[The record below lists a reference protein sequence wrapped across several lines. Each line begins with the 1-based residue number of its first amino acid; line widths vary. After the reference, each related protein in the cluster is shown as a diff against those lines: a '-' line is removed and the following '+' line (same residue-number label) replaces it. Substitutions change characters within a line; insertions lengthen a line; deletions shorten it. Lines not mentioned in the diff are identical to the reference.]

1 MKHTLSE
8 VRTLVKQF
16 VDSGSCRNEVIDA
29 RINEA
34 VERLMDGEDWECLR
48 RLMRVAV
55 TNNTIVLPANVE
67 KVMWVANDGVP
78 GKIFGQ
84 PYQFMSS
91 GVGDLTYRCTGSQF
105 KDLMD
110 LGDHWAVWYEVPET
124 IENELSLIA
133 FSPEAAD
140 DSLEITFSGRTRT
153 HVPVSGTLEIKKTP
167 TGVVFAD
174 SGDWDGDWGA
184 LSTEEL
190 TFVDKVAKPATTGRI
205 TLLAVDVTG
214 GTYYRIAEY
223 EPGTLLPQFRRY
235 QITNK
240 VGGTDV
246 DMLALVKLRFT
257 KLVNAVDEVLIDSIQ
272 AIKLMVMAIREENAG
287 NLQAAINYEMQ
298 ARRVLTD
305 REKSRTMSDGT
316 PVIINMD
323 YRASLGRHINKG
335 GILL

>member
-1 MKHTLSE
+1 
-8 VRTLVKQF
+8 
-16 VDSGSCRNEVIDA
+16 
-29 RINEA
+29 
-34 VERLMDGEDWECLR
+34 
-48 RLMRVAV
+48 
-55 TNNTIVLPANVE
+55 
-67 KVMWVANDGVP
+67 
-78 GKIFGQ
+78 
-84 PYQFMSS
+84 MSS

-133 FSPEAAD
+133 FSAESGDYGVAPAD
-140 DSLEITFSGRTRT
+140 PLEITFSGRTRT

-240 VGGTDV
+240 VGGV
-246 DMLALVKLRFT
+246 NVNMLALVKLRFT